1 MKKLLL
7 IILFLPFFCFAQQ
20 KEFTLDCDYEIKQIT
35 DSTYK
40 IQVQN
45 FDSLHAGETCF
56 LSWMSTGKDKPNG
69 ILLVFDENGIRRIK
83 AIYKDGIRIGTHL
96 MWYSSGELESETTWE
111 SDLYFNS
118 TGYFKSGK
126 IKNTAE
132 NGNRPNAVYKSYYE
146 NGQLESLSDWSG
158 VGDKMWYENGQIK
171 SFRDLKTSTYTEWY
185 ENGKIKLTGK
195 LMSGSI
201 RTGVWK
207 YYNQSGKLTRELIYD
222 DHTKAGSF
230 FDESGYSKEKKY

>member
-1 MKKLLL
+1 MKELLL
-7 IILFLPFFCFAQQ
+7 IILFLPLLCFSQQ
-20 KEFTLDCDYEIKQIT
+20 EEFALECDYEIKQID

-45 FDSLHAGETCF
+45 FEELHAGETCF
-56 LSWMSTGKDKPNG
+56 LSWMNTGKNKPNG
-69 ILLVFDENGIRRIK
+69 ILLVFDENGTKRRK
-83 AIYKDGIRIGTHL
+83 AIYKNGIRVGTHL

-111 SDLYFNS
+111 TDLYFTS

-132 NGNRPNAVYKSYYE
+132 SGNRQNAVYKSYFE
-146 NGQLESLSDWSG
+146 NGQLESLYDWSG
-158 VGDKMWYENGQIK
+158 VGDKMWYKNGQLK
-171 SFRDLKTSTYTEWY
+171 SFRDIKTSTYTEWY

-195 LMSGSI
+195 LISGFA

-207 YYNQSGKLTRELIYD
+207 YYDQSGKLTRELTYD
-222 DHTKAGSF
+222 DETKASSY
-230 FDESGYSKEKKY
+230 FDESGYTKEKKY